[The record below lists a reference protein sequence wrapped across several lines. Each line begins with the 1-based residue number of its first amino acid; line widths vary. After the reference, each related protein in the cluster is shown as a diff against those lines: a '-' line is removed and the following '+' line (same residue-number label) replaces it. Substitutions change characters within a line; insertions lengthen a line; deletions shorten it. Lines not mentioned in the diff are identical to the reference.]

1 MSISRAARFVVIGA
15 AVAMSTSLGL
25 WMSGCKKQAADAGGG
40 AVAPGAAPGAAPPAA
55 VAQHVDGTPHT
66 DAAVKAWQGAGLTPE
81 GFAPLTPAPFG
92 AAYCEQG
99 RVQAIDTVVCEYRD
113 QEALTRGKAELL
125 EQWGREGANTAVAFQ
140 TKLTLLGAMDRAR
153 RDPNG
158 KVISQL
164 VDAFRKL

>member
-1 MSISRAARFVVIGA
+1 MSVSRAARFVVVGA
-15 AVAMSTSLGL
+15 ALAMSTSLGL
-25 WMSGCKKQAADAGGG
+25 SMSGCKKQAADGGGG
-40 AVAPGAAPGAAPPAA
+40 AVAPGATPPPAA
-55 VAQHVDGTPHT
+55 AQHVDGTPHT

-81 GFAPLTPAPFG
+81 GFAPLTPVPFG

-140 TKLTLLGAMDRAR
+140 TKLTLLGAIDRAR

-164 VDAFRKL
+164 VDTFRKL

>member
-1 MSISRAARFVVIGA
+1 MAMSRAAMFVLVGA
-15 AVAMSTSLGL
+15 AVAVSVST
-25 WMSGCKKQAADAGGG
+25 SGCKKKMIGEGDRTTSGAAP
-40 AVAPGAAPGAAPPAA
+40 APGATPPA
-55 VAQHVDGTPHT
+55 AQHVDGTPHT

-81 GFAPLTPAPFG
+81 GFAAMTPVPFG

-113 QEALTRGKAELL
+113 QDALNRGKNEML

-140 TKLTLLGAMDRAR
+140 TKLTLLGALDRAR

-158 KVISQL
+158 KVMSQL
-164 VDAFRKL
+164 VDTFRKL

>member
-1 MSISRAARFVVIGA
+1 MSVSRAVRFVVVGA
-15 AVAMSTSLGL
+15 AVAMSTSMGL
-25 WMSGCKKQAADAGGG
+25 SMSGCKKQAADGGGG
-40 AVAPGAAPGAAPPAA
+40 AVAPGATPPPAA
-55 VAQHVDGTPHT
+55 AQHVDGTPHA

-158 KVISQL
+158 KLISQL

>member
-1 MSISRAARFVVIGA
+1 MTMSRAAMIVLIGGGMA
-15 AVAMSTSLGL
+15 LSMAMA
-25 WMSGCKKQAADAGGG
+25 GCKKQAADG
-40 AVAPGAAPGAAPPAA
+40 ANPNAAAPGATPPT
-55 VAQHVDGTPHT
+55 AQHVDGTPHT

-81 GFAPLTPAPFG
+81 GFAPMTPVPFG

-113 QEALTRGKAELL
+113 QEALGRGKTEML

-140 TKLTLLGAMDRAR
+140 TKLTLLGVLDRGR

-158 KVISQL
+158 KVMSQL
-164 VDAFRKL
+164 VETFRKL

>member
-1 MSISRAARFVVIGA
+1 MSISRAARFVVVGA
-15 AVAMSTSLGL
+15 AVAMSTSRAA
-25 WMSGCKKQAADAGGG
+25 MSGCKKRL
-40 AVAPGAAPGAAPPAA
+40 PTGAAAPSRRAPAPPPAA
-55 VAQHVDGTPHT
+55 AQHVDGTPHT

-81 GFAPLTPAPFG
+81 GFAPLTPVPFG

-164 VDAFRKL
+164 VDTFRKL